1 MILTALGLVL
11 ILEGLLPFAAPASW
25 REAMRR
31 IGELRDGQ
39 LRFMG
44 LGAVLLGLLL
54 LFMSA

>member
-11 ILEGLLPFAAPASW
+11 ILEGILPFAAPASW
-25 REAMRR
+25 RQAMRR

-44 LGAVLLGLLL
+44 LAAVLLGLLL
-54 LFMSA
+54 VWVSA